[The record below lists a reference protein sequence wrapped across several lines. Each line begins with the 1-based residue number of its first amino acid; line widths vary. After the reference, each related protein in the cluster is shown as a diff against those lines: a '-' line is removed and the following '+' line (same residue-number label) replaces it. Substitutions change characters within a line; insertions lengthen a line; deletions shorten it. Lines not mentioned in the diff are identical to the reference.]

1 MLRIIT
7 AAVLILGGIVPAFA
21 QDTDAVRQSLL
32 FEQLQRAQR
41 IGKSA
46 CMVLSGADSQLHS
59 DATIDNAVAF
69 TGVMGS
75 IIDGDPALALPPMIA
90 GTHRTALV
98 EIERFS
104 RGLTLSAQQVAAG
117 DMHAVPVGLILS
129 RTGLVANRLH
139 ATLKDMRQSGKSI
152 TGPSANAIEILH
164 QQNAL
169 LEEIL
174 KDFCHLRLSIGG
186 SDAAAHITDNM
197 ASFMNMNAALIGG
210 DSGVGLDKAPNI
222 KIKITLGQ
230 INSKWVSFEGLLK
243 AALGGEE
250 MGLRDAQLA
259 SVIGETMSQ
268 RLTKLIGMYQAL

>member
-7 AAVLILGGIVPAFA
+7 ALVLLLGGITPAFA
-21 QDTDAVRQSLL
+21 QDADALRRSLL
-32 FEQLQRAQR
+32 FEQLQRTQR

-59 DATIDNAVAF
+59 DATVDNAVAF
-69 TGVMGS
+69 SAVMAG
-75 IIDGDPALALPPMIA
+75 IIDGDPAIGLPPMATGPQRSSLI
-90 GTHRTALV
+90 

-104 RGLTLSAQQVAAG
+104 RGLTQSAQQVAAG
-117 DMHAVPVGLILS
+117 DLHAVPVGLILS
-129 RTGLVANRLH
+129 RTGATADRLQVA
-139 ATLKDMRQSGKSI
+139 LKDMRHSTAGQ
-152 TGPSANAIEILH
+152 TVAVANAIQLLH

-174 KDFCHLRLSIGG
+174 KDFCHLRLSIGPL
-186 SDAAAHITDNM
+186 DTAAHITDSM
-197 ASFMNMNAALIGG
+197 ALFIAVNAALISG
-210 DSGVGLDKAPNI
+210 DSTLGLDKAPNI

-230 INSKWVSFEGLLK
+230 INSKWVSFEALLS
-243 AALGGEE
+243 AALAGEE

-259 SVIGETMSQ
+259 SVIGGTMSK